1 MKYNKHI
8 TTVVDK
14 GAIIADVTNIW
25 HFSHVMPTAVIGK
38 NYIIGQ
44 NVFIVNNVV
53 IGNAVKIQNNVSV

>member
-1 MKYNKHI
+1 MSINKHI
-8 TTVVDK
+8 SAVIDE
-14 GAIIADVTNIW
+14 GAQSGDGTNIW